1 MLSLYVDENINNI
14 INDWLGFLLGQR
26 RYSPKTIDAY
36 RHDFTVFVKFLAGH
50 FAQTINQKILME
62 LRPADFRSYLSSLRN
77 ADTPLD
83 SASINRAMAAVRS
96 FYKYCDKKLEL
107 SNPQIALVRGP
118 KNKPRAPRPLSQNQ
132 AQDLIFT
139 APDLA
144 KADWIAKRDTA
155 ILSLLYGCG
164 LRIAECLALKLS
176 DVQDAQY
183 LRILGK
189 GNKERIVPL
198 LEKIRHEIDEYIAA
212 CPYKIAADGFLFLG
226 EKGQVL
232 NPRIVQR
239 LMQTL
244 RGALALPSTATP
256 HAMRHSFATHLLENG
271 GDLRSIQELLGH
283 ASLKTT
289 QKYAAIDSAM
299 IMQTYAKAHQRG

>member
-14 INDWLGFLLGQR
+14 INNWLGFLLGQR

-36 RHDFTVFVKFLAGH
+36 RHDFTVFARFLAGH
-50 FAQTINQKILME
+50 FAQTVTQKILME
-62 LRPADFRSYLSSLRN
+62 LKPADFRSYLSSLRN

-83 SASINRAMAAVRS
+83 NASINRAMAAVRS

-139 APDLA
+139 APELA
-144 KADWIAKRDTA
+144 KNDWIAKRDTA

-198 LEKIRHEIDEYIAA
+198 LEKIRLEIDKYIAA

-226 EKGQVL
+226 EKGEVL

-289 QKYAAIDSAM
+289 QKYAAIDSVM
-299 IMQTYAKAHQRG
+299 MLQTYAKAHPRG

>member
-14 INDWLGFLLGQR
+14 INNWLGFLLGQR

-36 RHDFTVFVKFLAGH
+36 RHDFTVFARFLAGH
-50 FAQTINQKILME
+50 FAQTVTQKILME
-62 LRPADFRSYLSSLRN
+62 LKPADFRSYLSSLRN

-83 SASINRAMAAVRS
+83 NASINRAMAAVRS

-139 APDLA
+139 APELA
-144 KADWIAKRDTA
+144 KNDWIAKRDTA

-164 LRIAECLALKLS
+164 LRISECLALKLS

-198 LEKIRHEIDEYIAA
+198 LEKIRLEIDKYIAA
-212 CPYKIAADGFLFLG
+212 CPYKIAVDGFLFLG
-226 EKGQVL
+226 EKGEVL

-299 IMQTYAKAHQRG
+299 MLQTYAKAHPRG